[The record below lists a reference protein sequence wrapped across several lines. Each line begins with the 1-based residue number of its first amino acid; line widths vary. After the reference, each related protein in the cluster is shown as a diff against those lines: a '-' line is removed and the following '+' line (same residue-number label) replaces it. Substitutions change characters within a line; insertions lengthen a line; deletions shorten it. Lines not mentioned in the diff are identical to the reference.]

1 MEGKEARRHWMQRRM
16 VTNARRERNGVG
28 VGMGMAEGGGCSL
41 QEAQA
46 AAEVTFEQTW
56 RRKGS
61 CCRQNKNNNKTQ
73 QVQRS

>member
-1 MEGKEARRHWMQRRM
+1 MQRQM

-28 VGMGMAEGGGCSL
+28 VGITEGGGCSL

-56 RRKGS
+56 KRKPMHIEGELL
-61 CCRQNKNNNKTQ
+61 
-73 QVQRS
+73 